1 MRLISLGLPVLR
13 RASSVAA
20 KNYSSLLCRAKSTPN
35 GLARFVDRGR
45 VISGVLPRYTLF
57 PTSVLPG
64 AQARS
69 PCPTQER
76 PTWCL
81 VRWTIW
87 PKLSLSS
94 MLQIDP
100 ARSQLAQCKT
110 ARLPKAPHIARSIN
124 GFVRQS
130 LFANRILKASQCL
143 YQAHPASA
151 STSWTTDV

>member
-20 KNYSSLLCRAKSTPN
+20 KNYSSLRCRAKSAPN
-35 GLARFVDRGR
+35 GLARFFDRGR

-76 PTWCL
+76 QTWCL

-110 ARLPKAPHIARSIN
+110 TRLPKAPHIARSIN
-124 GFVRQS
+124 GSSVSPS
-130 LFANRILKASQCL
+130 LRTAFLV
-143 YQAHPASA
+143 PPSA
-151 STSWTTDV
+151 SNRHIRLRRAPWTTDV